1 MSFQSLL
8 YSKVTQFYTDIRYFF
23 NILFHYGLPQE
34 IGYSSLCY
42 TVGPWCLSILNV
54 IVCINLIF
62 LIDQKVHDMELLGKK
77 KKRERERESLGFE
90 FYALCVV
97 FILFPRRGNG
107 LIRIM

>member
-77 KKRERERESLGFE
+77 KKERERERVWVLSSTP
-90 FYALCVV
+90 CVW
-97 FILFPRRGNG
+97 FSSCFQDWEMG
-107 LIRIM
+107 